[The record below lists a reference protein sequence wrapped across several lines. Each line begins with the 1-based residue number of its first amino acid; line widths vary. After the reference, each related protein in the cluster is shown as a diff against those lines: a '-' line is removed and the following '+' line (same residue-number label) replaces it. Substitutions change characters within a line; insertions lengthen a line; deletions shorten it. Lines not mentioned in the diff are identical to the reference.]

1 MYRYQDGGR
10 LSDQLMTLLQY
21 QQENIHFLNE
31 EVCVDKENSDTLSL
45 EGSRHVSLQEESKE
59 RTGMSS
65 FSLTSWCIK

>member
-59 RTGMSS
+59 GTGLSS